1 MSTPFSVGR
10 DPRVDETLQRLH
22 DGKLTHDD
30 ALRLLLNIG
39 LEQFDEDYDGNTSKT
54 RQTVK
59 ASSAQ

>member
-30 ALRLLLNIG
+30 ALKLLLKIG
-39 LEQFDEDYDGNTSKT
+39 LEQFDEDYNGNESKT
-54 RQTVK
+54 RQTIETQR
-59 ASSAQ
+59 A